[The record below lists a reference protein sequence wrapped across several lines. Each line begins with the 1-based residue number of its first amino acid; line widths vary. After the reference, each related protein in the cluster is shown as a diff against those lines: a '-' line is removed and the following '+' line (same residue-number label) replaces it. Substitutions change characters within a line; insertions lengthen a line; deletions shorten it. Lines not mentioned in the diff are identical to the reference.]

1 MTLLKKTLIA
11 ASAGVLIAP
20 VVALA
25 APTVSD
31 AVGTNLEE
39 VMNNLAN
46 AGYEVREIE
55 AENDELEAVVLT
67 DGQLLELEISPETG
81 MILSVELEEDDD
93 EDDDDEDMGN

>member
-1 MTLLKKTLIA
+1 MSVLKKALLA

-25 APTVSD
+25 AP
-31 AVGTNLEE
+31 AVGDTVGTSLEE
-39 VMNNLAN
+39 VMNNLTD

-55 AENDELEAVVLT
+55 AEDDELEAVVLAN
-67 DGQLLELEISPETG
+67 GQLLELEISPETG

-93 EDDDDEDMGN
+93 EDHDEHDRGN